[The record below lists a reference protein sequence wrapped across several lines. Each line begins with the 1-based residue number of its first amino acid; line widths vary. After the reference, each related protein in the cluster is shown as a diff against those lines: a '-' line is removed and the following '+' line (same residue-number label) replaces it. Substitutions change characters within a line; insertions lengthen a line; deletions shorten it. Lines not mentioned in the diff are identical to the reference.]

1 MQHLYLPLTS
11 HYLSLSFA
19 TFGNEPCVDVLRE
32 AARNF
37 VAPPS
42 LFPKS
47 PLLSNPQTRDY
58 VDTFLSH
65 CVRPFG
71 SLLQLCGHNR
81 ARQRDKLAHL
91 LEDLAG
97 LQDEAER
104 VDSYLHTMGMKGD
117 TPRSHLACF
126 GTWVLYYTLRVMIM
140 YLLSGL
146 ELELY
151 STHEYQYIFWYL
163 YEFLYGWIVSALS
176 RANSHIMEQEA
187 MMDPQPKGRNTKKTK
202 PKKKKAQPFGKEM
215 AINQALQNMCG
226 GYYKVYPFISKVS
239 LNNYLF

>member
-1 MQHLYLPLTS
+1 MQYLYLPLANS
-11 HYLSLSFA
+11 YLPLSFI
-19 TFGNEPCVDVLRE
+19 TFGGEPSVDVLRE
-32 AARNF
+32 AARSF
-37 VAPPS
+37 IAPPS
-42 LFPKS
+42 LLPKS
-47 PLLSNPQTRDY
+47 PLLSNPQARDY
-58 VDTFLSH
+58 VDTFLVR

-104 VDSYLHTMGMKGD
+104 VDAYLHTLGIQSEYAR
-117 TPRSHLACF
+117 PHLACF

-151 STHEYQYIFWYL
+151 STHEYLYIFW
-163 YEFLYGWIVSALS
+163 
-176 RANSHIMEQEA
+176 
-187 MMDPQPKGRNTKKTK
+187 
-202 PKKKKAQPFGKEM
+202 
-215 AINQALQNMCG
+215 
-226 GYYKVYPFISKVS
+226 
-239 LNNYLF
+239 